1 MRYSVQLSN
10 RIFVK
15 VYGFLSFAKH
25 MGEYVDKNVS
35 KNLRGKYN
43 QQSATDALKTP
54 SKRLIEKQQ
63 KQLVILLVIKLLL
76 KLQMLQK
83 IRRQL

>member
-1 MRYSVQLSN
+1 MCYSVQLCN

-15 VYGFLSFAKH
+15 VYGFLYFAKN
-25 MGEYVDKNVS
+25 MGEYIDKNIS

-54 SKRLIEKQQ
+54 SKRLIEKQ
-63 KQLVILLVIKLLL
+63 
-76 KLQMLQK
+76 
-83 IRRQL
+83 